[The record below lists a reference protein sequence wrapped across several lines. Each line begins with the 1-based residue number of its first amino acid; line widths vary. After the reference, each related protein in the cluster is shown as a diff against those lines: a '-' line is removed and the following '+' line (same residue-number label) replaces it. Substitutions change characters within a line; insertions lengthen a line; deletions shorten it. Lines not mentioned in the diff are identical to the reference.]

1 MVPIS
6 LELFNSVLR
15 IVRREYKI
23 YLIATFFYY
32 MRNSTERRQ
41 EIYDKIKASSKQEYI
56 LSEMKRLGFW
66 KEDTIDFE
74 SVNSFFKEEA
84 ELSKELQKLLKEQRI
99 IEDPDA
105 FLAKKH
111 QERKL
116 ASKQS
121 QKETKERREKERLE
135 KAARWKASKDKDIL
149 YVGSGYSNN
158 LNKQTS
164 NDAKLKKQNL
174 PVLHNVEDLA
184 KAMSIPVGELRF
196 LSFTR
201 KHSKISHYKR
211 FQMAKKSGGYRLI
224 SAPMPKLKKAQHW
237 ILEHILNKVT
247 VHDNAHGCV
256 IGKSIKTNAT
266 PHIGKA
272 VVINQDFQNF
282 FPSVTYNRIK
292 GVFLSIGYSHQ
303 IATILSLLCSEPKI
317 LDVSLLGE
325 DYYAQ
330 RGERFL
336 PQGSPCSPAITN
348 ILCRKLDFRLSGLAK
363 KYDFEYTR
371 YVDDITFSGDKD
383 SLSKIT
389 PLLKYSRKIV
399 KDENF
404 KLHPEKLRVMKRNA
418 KQEVTGVVVN
428 EKANISKTSL
438 KRFRALLFQ
447 IEKDGIEGKSWNN
460 GGNVLAQIDGY
471 ANFIYQID
479 EVKGVVYKQRVAA
492 ILEKYNYKENHR
504 KQYAPNTKKGVSA
517 VLSGFA
523 KKITSFFKK

>member
-1 MVPIS
+1 
-6 LELFNSVLR
+6 
-15 IVRREYKI
+15 
-23 YLIATFFYY
+23 

-66 KEDTIDFE
+66 KAGVIDFE
-74 SVNSFFKEEA
+74 STNAFLKEEA
-84 ELSKELQKLLKEQRI
+84 ELSKKLQVLLKEKRI
-99 IEDPDA
+99 IENPEA
-105 FLAKKH
+105 YIEMKH
-111 QERKL
+111 RERKL

-121 QKETKERREKERLE
+121 QKETKVRREKERME
-135 KAARWKASKDKDIL
+135 KAERWKISKTKDII
-149 YVGSGYSNN
+149 YVGAGYSNT
-158 LNKQTS
+158 LNKQVS
-164 NDAKLKKQNL
+164 DVAKLKANKL
-174 PVLHNVEDLA
+174 PVLHNAEDLA
-184 KAMSIPVGELRF
+184 KGMGIPVGQLRF
-196 LSFTR
+196 LSFSR

-211 FQMAKKSGGYRLI
+211 FKMAKKTGGYRLI

-237 ILEHILNKVT
+237 ILEHVLNAVS
-247 VHDNAHGCV
+247 VHENAHGCV
-256 IGKSIKTNAT
+256 IGKSIKTNAI

-292 GVFLSIGYSHQ
+292 GVFIALGYSHQ
-303 IATILSLLCSEPKI
+303 VATLFALLCSEPRI
-317 LDVSLLGE
+317 VDISLLGE

-363 KYDFEYTR
+363 KYGFNYTR

-383 SLSKIT
+383 GLPNIT
-389 PLLKYSRKIV
+389 ALLKYSRKIV
-399 KDENF
+399 TSENF
-404 KLHPEKLRVMKRNA
+404 KLHPEKLRIMKRNA

-428 EKANISKTSL
+428 EKANLPKASL

-447 IEKDGIEGKSWNN
+447 IEKDGIEGKSWNP

-471 ANFIYQID
+471 ANYIYQID
-479 EVKGVVYKQRVAA
+479 PDKGIIFKERVAA
-492 ILEKYNYKENHR
+492 ILKQYNYKETHR
-504 KQYAPNTKKGVSA
+504 DKFAPKGNETP
-517 VLSGFA
+517 SGFMH
-523 KKITSFFKK
+523 KIMGRLTRFFKK